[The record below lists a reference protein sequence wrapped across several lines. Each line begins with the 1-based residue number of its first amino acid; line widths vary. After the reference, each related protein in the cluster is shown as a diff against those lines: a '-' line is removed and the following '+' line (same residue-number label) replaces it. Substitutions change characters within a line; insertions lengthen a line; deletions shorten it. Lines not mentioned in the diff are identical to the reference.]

1 MHRRL
6 LLLLVALTLGITACG
21 SDEERLSEE
30 EFQKEAN
37 TICSAASDRATEL
50 GEELGEE
57 LGDGEEPT
65 EAQLK
70 ETFGKVLDS
79 YDGLIADIED
89 LDEPEDL
96 ESDVKDALDEART
109 TVDDVR
115 EQLNDDP
122 NELLS
127 SEEDP
132 FASVNEKFNALGLD
146 ECGDEES

>member
-132 FASVNEKFNALGLD
+132 FASVNEKFNGLGLE

>member
-132 FASVNEKFNALGLD
+132 FASVNEKFNDLGLE